1 MKNEF
6 MKSKTEPIIGWLLLA
21 VLLFAATQMEVGVRL
36 LLGLGFGYVLMR
48 AYTGFAGSVN
58 RAYRTGSTKLMRS
71 MALMFFVSAVLFVGV
86 MYMAPQE
93 NFKLSV
99 KAINFGLALG
109 GMMFGFGMALSSC
122 CASGALT
129 DLANG
134 TSRAI
139 ATLVFFFAGVYL
151 GFPIQHSQDW
161 IKNTMFSSAS
171 YEGKGVYLP
180 DLFGGNNTRGYL
192 GALIVTGIFSL
203 ALFAYALWY
212 EKMRKNRGDYTGLE
226 METFQHTP
234 VEIDTKNGKLFS
246 KDTYYYLFAK
256 PWTLNQGGIGLAVM
270 IIVLLGITGKS
281 WSVTSTFGIWF
292 GKFLM
297 LFGLSAEQV
306 ADFALMK
313 PDRYATPFLMDG
325 GSVQNV
331 AIFIGAV
338 MYLLM
343 AGRFSFEFKDGLS
356 FHKRDLLLYALG
368 GFTMGLGTRIGDGCN
383 AGALFAPI
391 SNLSLSG
398 WVYLVFLFIGG
409 FLGNRFFVKC
419 KVK

>member
-6 MKSKTEPIIGWLLLA
+6 MKSKTEPIIGWLLFA
-21 VLLFAATQMEVGVRL
+21 VLLFAATQMKVGVRL

-86 MYMAPQE
+86 MYLAPQE

-99 KAINFGLALG
+99 KAINLGLALG
-109 GMMFGFGMALSSC
+109 GLMFGFGMALSSC

-134 TSRAI
+134 TVRAI
-139 ATLVFFFAGVYL
+139 ATLVFFFPGVYL
-151 GFPIQHSQDW
+151 GFRLQHSQGW
-161 IKNTMFSSAS
+161 IKNTLFSSAS

-180 DLFGGNNTRGYL
+180 DLFGGNTTTGYL

-212 EKMRKNRGDYTGLE
+212 EKMRKNKNQYTGLE

-281 WSVTSTFGIWF
+281 WGVTSTFGVWF

-297 LFGLSAEQV
+297 LFGLSAEEV
-306 ADFALMK
+306 AEFALMK
-313 PDRYATPFLMDG
+313 PDRYATPLLLDG
-325 GSVQNV
+325 GSVQN
-331 AIFIGAV
+331 IGILIGAV
-338 MYLLM
+338 VYLLM
-343 AGRFSFEFKDGLS
+343 AGRFLFEFKDGLS

-368 GFTMGLGTRIGDGCN
+368 GFTMGVGTRIGDGCN

-398 WVYLVFLFIGG
+398 WIYLIFLFIGG
-409 FLGNRFFVKC
+409 FIGNRFFVKC
-419 KVK
+419 RVK